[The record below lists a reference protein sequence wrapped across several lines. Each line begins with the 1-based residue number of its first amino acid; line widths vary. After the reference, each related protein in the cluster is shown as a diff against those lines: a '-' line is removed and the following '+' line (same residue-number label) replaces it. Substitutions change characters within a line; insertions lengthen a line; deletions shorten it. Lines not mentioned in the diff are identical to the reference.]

1 MIEFL
6 EFVEFFLFHACIT
19 AFSRGVLVNRSYVK
33 LKNFKNKSS
42 VYLHLLCLWRHNHVI
57 FLWKK
62 IYVSSQQ
69 SVGIVTDISILAL
82 ILSFQFHMFKSKF
95 FLEMGGG
102 MVEKLIT

>member
-19 AFSRGVLVNRSYVK
+19 AFSRGVLVNSSYVK

-42 VYLHLLCLWRHNHVI
+42 VYLHLPCLRRHNHVI

-62 IYVSSQQ
+62 IYVSSQK

-95 FLEMGGG
+95 FLEMGG
-102 MVEKLIT
+102 MVEKLIS